1 MTSGVGED
9 LISKLQGKIV
19 TRLTKSSSND
29 SILSVLRETA
39 SAVSIVLRANK
50 DWSLSGL
57 RDTQYSVDLRA
68 DAAALEV
75 LHGAGVAVLSEE
87 SEITG
92 VFGDD
97 DLCVVMDP
105 LDGSTNASRGV
116 PWFATALCAID
127 KSGMRAAL
135 VVNQAM
141 QSDSY
146 WATAGGGAFHNGV
159 AMQPSGC
166 VDLGDAVVGL
176 SGFPK
181 QRPRW
186 GQFRALGAA
195 ALDICLV
202 ADGVIDAWIDFN
214 THGVWDYLASALICQ
229 EAGASI
235 VEHQGRDLIVQEHS
249 HRRTPIVAATPAL
262 LEIVKQIRDQ
272 K

>member
-1 MTSGVGED
+1 MA
-9 LISKLQGKIV
+9 
-19 TRLTKSSSND
+19 RLTKTSSNEE
-29 SILSVLRETA
+29 ILAVLNETA
-39 SAVSIVLRANK
+39 EAVSVVLRANK

-68 DAAALEV
+68 DSAALEV

-92 VFGDD
+92 TFGDD

-116 PWFATALCAID
+116 QWFATALCAID
-127 KSGMRAAL
+127 KNGMRAGL
-135 VVNQAM
+135 VVNQANGI
-141 QSDSY
+141 DRY
-146 WATAGGGAFHNGV
+146 WATTGGGAFHNGV
-159 AMQPSGC
+159 AMRPSAC
-166 VDLGDAVVGL
+166 VDLSEAVVGV
-176 SGFPK
+176 SGIPK
-181 QRPRW
+181 QRPKW

-229 EAGASI
+229 EAGAQI
-235 VEHQGRDLIVQEHS
+235 AEHQDRDLVVHQHAQ
-249 HRRTPIVAATPAL
+249 RRTPIVAATPEL
-262 LEIVKQIRDQ
+262 LLSVRQVRAKQ
-272 K
+272 

>member
-1 MTSGVGED
+1 VA
-9 LISKLQGKIV
+9 
-19 TRLTKSSSND
+19 RLKKSSSNAD
-29 SILSVLRETA
+29 ILAVLNETA
-39 SAVSIVLRANK
+39 DAVGVVLRANK

-87 SEITG
+87 SQSSG

-97 DLCVVMDP
+97 DLCVVVDP

-127 KSGMRAAL
+127 KNGMRAGL
-135 VVNQAM
+135 VVNQANGH
-141 QSDSY
+141 DRY
-146 WATAGGGAFHNGV
+146 WATAGGGAFHNGA
-159 AMQPSGC
+159 AMRPSGC
-166 VDLGDAVVGL
+166 VDLGEAVVGI
-176 SGFPK
+176 SGIPK

-202 ADGVIDAWIDFN
+202 ADGVIDAWIDFY
-214 THGVWDYLASALICQ
+214 THGVWDYLASVLICQ
-229 EAGASI
+229 EAGALI
-235 VEHQGRDLIVQEHS
+235 VEHQDRGLVVHEHAQ
-249 HRRTPIVAATPAL
+249 RRTPIAAATPEL
-262 LEIVKQIRDQ
+262 LVSVRQVRGEEK
-272 K
+272 

>member
-1 MTSGVGED
+1 MA
-9 LISKLQGKIV
+9 
-19 TRLTKSSSND
+19 RLTKTSSNEE
-29 SILSVLRETA
+29 ILAVLNETAEAVSVVLRE
-39 SAVSIVLRANK
+39 NK

-68 DAAALEV
+68 DSAALEV

-116 PWFATALCAID
+116 QWFATALCAID
-127 KSGMRAAL
+127 KNGMRAGL
-135 VVNQAM
+135 VVNQANGI
-141 QSDSY
+141 DRY
-146 WATAGGGAFHNGV
+146 WATTGGGAFHNGV
-159 AMQPSGC
+159 AMRPSTC
-166 VDLGDAVVGL
+166 VDLSEAVVGV
-176 SGFPK
+176 SGIPK
-181 QRPRW
+181 QRPKW

-229 EAGASI
+229 EAGAQI
-235 VEHQGRDLIVQEHS
+235 AEHQDRSLVVHQHS
-249 HRRTPIVAATPAL
+249 QRRTPIVAATPEL
-262 LEIVKQIRDQ
+262 LVSVRQVRAQ
-272 K
+272 Q